1 MLNNLTIK
9 RRLILLIGF
18 MAGVILI
25 TNGFG
30 LGGIN
35 QCNNSVESLYTNKL
49 ISTKSL
55 GAIRAKTMDN
65 RRLLLASV
73 VFKDEAQ
80 KNAETIEKNLEE
92 IKTFWAIYAATPST
106 PEEAKLTEKYLVD
119 RQRYVDEA
127 VKPAL
132 EMIKKGENEKLE
144 EHIRGT
150 VRTLFTPF
158 YSDLEGLIQIQDDS
172 GKEEYEASQKNY
184 QIIVLILFGLVIFG
198 LLVAFI
204 MSRKMI
210 HSILQSIR
218 DVQVVANAIAAGDLN
233 SKIDTSR
240 NDEAGAMLK
249 SMENMRNTLIA
260 FIDAQQ
266 AMAKKHADGWIK
278 EEIDA
283 SKFQGS
289 YKTLAESINHLVQ
302 AHIAVKMQIVDVVTQ
317 YSKGDFT
324 PDMERLPGDK
334 AKITAA
340 IDAVK
345 NAFLA
350 VNTEIEKLAA
360 AGAQGDF
367 SKRSDT
373 KKFEFMFKSVLDNLN
388 TYVETCDT
396 GFNDVLRIA
405 NALAEGDLTQ
415 SITKDYPG
423 VFGQAKTGMNAIA
436 DNLKVLMHQLKETSD
451 IIASSAKE
459 IATGNNDLSHRTE
472 EQAAS
477 LEETA
482 ASMHELTST
491 VQHNSDNA
499 KQANELA
506 GGATDTANRGVAV
519 VEQVVKTMENINE
532 SSLRIVDIISV
543 IDDIAFQTNIL
554 ALNAAVEAARA
565 GEQGKG
571 FAVVA
576 VEVRNLAQ
584 RAANAAGEIKRLIS
598 DSVERVSGGSKQVA
612 DAGKTMQDI
621 VNAIQG
627 VTNIIAEIASAS
639 EQQSAGIAQVA
650 QAIASM
656 DDVTQQNAA
665 MVEEIAAAAGS
676 LESQTNKLSSEMA
689 QFKIGND
696 SGNKSTSVKTVIP
709 EKTKPVVATQSA
721 SMPKPKVTPNPT
733 FTVGNDDWEE
743 F

>member
-18 MAGVILI
+18 MTGVMLI

-35 QCNNSVESLYTNKL
+35 QCNNSVESIYTNKL
-49 ISTKSL
+49 VSTREL
-55 GAIRAKTMDN
+55 GNVRDRLTKERLAIVNTIA
-65 RRLLLASV
+65 
-73 VFKDEAQ
+73 FKDESL
-80 KNAETIEKNLEE
+80 KNIDLVEKLENE
-92 IKTFWAIYAATPST
+92 LNKAWDIYMATPSGV
-106 PEEAKLTEKYLVD
+106 EEAKVTDKFIEQRKDFQKEALMPAIALIKMGNTE
-119 RQRYVDEA
+119 Q
-127 VKPAL
+127 L
-132 EMIKKGENEKLE
+132 EN
-144 EHIRGT
+144 HIREK
-150 VRTLFTPF
+150 VRPL
-158 YSDLEGLIQIQDDS
+158 YAAMSESLDRLIQIQEEDSKKEYDDS
-172 GKEEYEASQKNY
+172 QNNFTK
-184 QIIVLILFGLVIFG
+184 ITWILISLVILA
-198 LLVAFI
+198 LLVALI
-204 MSRKMI
+204 SGRNVI
-210 HSILQSIR
+210 YNILTSIR
-218 DVQVVANAIAAGDLN
+218 DVQNVANAIAAGDLG
-233 SKIDTSR
+233 SKIDAS
-240 NDEAGAMLK
+240 NQDETGAMLK
-249 SMENMRNTLIA
+249 SMQTMQNKIISFLE
-260 FIDAQQ
+260 AQQ
-266 AMAKKHADGWIK
+266 VMANKNAEGWISAK
-278 EEIDA
+278 IDEN
-283 SKFQGS
+283 KFQGV
-289 YKTLAESINHLVQ
+289 YKTLAHNTNELAQS
-302 AHIAVKMQIVDVVTQ
+302 HIDVKMEIIDIVAQ
-317 YSKGDFT
+317 YSRGNFE
-324 PDMERLPGDK
+324 PNMSQLPNEK
-334 AKITAA
+334 AKITSTM
-340 IDAVK
+340 DAVK

-350 VNTEIEKLAA
+350 VNTEIEKLAV

-367 SKRSDT
+367 SKRVDA
-373 KKFEFMFKSVLDNLN
+373 KKFEFMFESLLN
-388 TYVETCDT
+388 HLNIYIETCDV
-396 GFNDVLRIA
+396 GFNDVLRVS

-436 DNLKVLMHQLKETSD
+436 ENLKQLMEGIKETSD

-491 VQHNSDNA
+491 VQHNSENA

-676 LESQTNKLSSEMA
+676 LESQTGKLSTEMA
-689 QFKIGND
+689 QFKTGNV
-696 SGNKSTSVKTVIP
+696 SGNKKS
-709 EKTKPVVATQSA
+709 
-721 SMPKPKVTPNPT
+721 
-733 FTVGNDDWEE
+733 
-743 F
+743 

>member
-9 RRLILLIGF
+9 LRLILLVGF

-49 ISTKSL
+49 VSTREL
-55 GAIRAKTMDN
+55 GNVRD
-65 RRLLLASV
+65 RLVKERLTIANSII
-73 VFKDEAQ
+73 FKDESI
-80 KNAETIEKNLEE
+80 KNVELIEKTETELN
-92 IKTFWAIYAATPST
+92 KAWNIYAATPAGV
-106 PEEAKLTEKYLVD
+106 EEQEIMDKFLGQHKHFVN
-119 RQRYVDEA
+119 EA
-127 VKPAL
+127 LNPAVAFIKAGEMEQL
-132 EMIKKGENEKLE
+132 EN
-144 EHIRGT
+144 HIREKI
-150 VRTLFTPF
+150 RPLYAPM
-158 YSDLEGLIQIQDDS
+158 SDSLDKLIQIQERDS
-172 GKEEYEASQKNY
+172 KELYENSQENFK
-184 QIIVLILFGLVIFG
+184 IIALVLISLVILA
-198 LLVAFI
+198 LLVALI
-204 MSRKMI
+204 SSRKVLC
-210 HSILQSIR
+210 SILQSIR
-218 DVQVVANAIAAGDLN
+218 NVQTVANAIAAGDLN
-233 SKIDTSR
+233 SKIDTSS
-240 NDEAGAMLK
+240 NDEAGAMMK

-260 FIDAQQ
+260 FVDAQE

-278 EEIDA
+278 EQIDET
-283 SKFQGS
+283 KFQGS
-289 YKTLAESINHLVQ
+289 YKTLAQSINHLVQ
-302 AHIAVKMQIVDVVTQ
+302 SHIAVKMQIVDVVTQ
-317 YSKGDFT
+317 YSKGDFK
-324 PDMERLPGDK
+324 PDMERLPGEK

-345 NAFLA
+345 NSFLA

-360 AGAQGDF
+360 AGAQGNF
-367 SKRSDT
+367 SKRADAE
-373 KKFEFMFKSVLDNLN
+373 KFEFMFKSVLEYLN
-388 TYVETCDT
+388 MYVETCDV
-396 GFNDVLRIA
+396 GFNDVLRVA

-423 VFGQAKTGMNAIA
+423 VFGQAKVGMNTTT
-436 DNLKVLMHQLKETSD
+436 DNLKVLMNGIKETTEV
-451 IIASSAKE
+451 IASSAKE

-491 VQHNSDNA
+491 VQHNSENA

-506 GGATDTANRGVAV
+506 VGATDTANRGVTV

-621 VNAIQG
+621 VNSIQS
-627 VTNIIAEIASAS
+627 VTSIIAEIASAS

-676 LESQTNKLSSEMA
+676 LESQTGNLSSEMS
-689 QFKIGND
+689 QFKTGND
-696 SGNKSTSVKTVIP
+696 SGNKRSVAKTITP
-709 EKTKPVVATQSA
+709 AKSKPVAARSA
-721 SMPKPKVTPNPT
+721 PVKAVSTPNAT